1 MGVKGMNGAII
12 RQLRATAEVMAAIER
27 DLTPRIAETVELL
40 ATTFRSG
47 RKLLVMGNGGSAAD
61 AQHLAAEIVGRFKM
75 ERPGLPAI
83 ALTTDSSILTAIGN
97 DYGFDAVFTRQVE
110 ALAGP
115 GDLVIGI
122 STSGTSRNVRLAL
135 ELARDRGC
143 RTVGLLGRDGGNIAG
158 IVDLPLIVP
167 SVDTPRIQEGHITII
182 HIICDLLERELF
194 GDGEG
199 AAGGCCG

>member
-1 MGVKGMNGAII
+1 MNGAII
-12 RQLRATAEVMAAIER
+12 RQLRATAEIMGAIER

-97 DYGFDAVFTRQVE
+97 DYGFDSIFTRQVE

-182 HIICDLLERELF
+182 HIVCDLLERELF
-194 GDGEG
+194 GGDKG